1 MAVRCD
7 EDLSVA
13 SAYGVEMCGCG
24 TNRALKDC
32 FPVGQVECINRPM
45 GCIHSPYGVASDN
58 WWAGEEIGATPGNR
72 EWGVGSEIDVERHD
86 AIGAWNY

>member
-1 MAVRCD
+1 
-7 EDLSVA
+7 
-13 SAYGVEMCGCG
+13 
-24 TNRALKDC
+24 
-32 FPVGQVECINRPM
+32 M